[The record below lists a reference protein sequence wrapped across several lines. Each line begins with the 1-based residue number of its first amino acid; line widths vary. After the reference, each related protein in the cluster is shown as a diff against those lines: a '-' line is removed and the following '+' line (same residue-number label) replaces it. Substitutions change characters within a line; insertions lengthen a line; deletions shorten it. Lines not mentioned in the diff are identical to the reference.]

1 MYCII
6 TTLSVEWCWHC
17 SDETVHYKSD
27 EIVFFCGFICA
38 TPSPITVF
46 INFVFFTFIIHSIL
60 MKQSVLLQV
69 SINLYR
75 VVVTSNFFE
84 FTVIQ
89 DQNAV
94 IKGKFLKC

>member
-1 MYCII
+1 MCN
-6 TTLSVEWCWHC
+6 SVAYNRF
-17 SDETVHYKSD
+17 YKL
-27 EIVFFCGFICA
+27 C
-38 TPSPITVF
+38 
-46 INFVFFTFIIHSIL
+46 FFTFIIHSIL
-60 MKQSVLLQV
+60 MKLSVLLQV

-94 IKGKFLKC
+94 IKGKCLKC